1 LKNFDNEH
9 PLDPASE
16 ILAVTSIPATLPKD
30 VTAGEGPDKRTP
42 ALHFTTK
49 STFAPPSPPELQVGK
64 PFSIAAWV
72 FLPGGDAGITVASQ
86 VTTQRGAQSDDDD
99 DQPANTTGWKI
110 DVGGRVPSLKLMA
123 GKSSIVVRGSN
134 VERITPKAWT
144 HLTFTYDGSGGQ
156 NGLSLYVN
164 GKAVTNESD
173 GGGNV
178 ELKGDFRNA
187 APLRLGGGAIAEFRV
202 FNRELRQEEAQILAS
217 WGAIREAASKPR
229 AELPPAEREALRVYY
244 LNRADGDYMK
254 LAGEMASLEVERRAI
269 RRRAAITHVMQERAG
284 TLPKANILFRGQYD
298 QPRDEVPPAAPSVL
312 PPMAASLPRNRL
324 GLAQWLVDPSNP
336 LMARVTV
343 NRFWQEI
350 FGTGLVK
357 TAEDFGS

>member
-1 LKNFDNEH
+1 KEFYQFAAFFRNTTQNPMDGNIPDTPPIVVIPSKEDAPRWEQLRSQISNLKNSMRELRDAAHIELKNFDSGS

-16 ILAVTSIPATLPKD
+16 TLALTSIPATLPKD
-30 VTAGEGPDKRTP
+30 VTAGEGPDGQTP

-49 STFAPPSPPELQVGK
+49 STFSPPAPPEFQAAK
-64 PFSIAAWV
+64 PFSVAAWV
-72 FLPGGDAGITVASQ
+72 FLPAGDAGITVASQ
-86 VTTQRGAQSDDDD
+86 ITTQRGEKSEDDD
-99 DQPANTTGWKI
+99 DQPGNTTGWKI
-110 DVGGRVPSLKLMA
+110 DIGGRVPSLKLLA

-202 FNRELRQEEAQILAS
+202 FNRELRQEEAQI
-217 WGAIREAASKPR
+217 
-229 AELPPAEREALRVYY
+229 
-244 LNRADGDYMK
+244 
-254 LAGEMASLEVERRAI
+254 
-269 RRRAAITHVMQERAG
+269 
-284 TLPKANILFRGQYD
+284 
-298 QPRDEVPPAAPSVL
+298 
-312 PPMAASLPRNRL
+312 
-324 GLAQWLVDPSNP
+324 
-336 LMARVTV
+336 
-343 NRFWQEI
+343 
-350 FGTGLVK
+350 
-357 TAEDFGS
+357 